1 MFTIVITANQNSRFI
16 VEKGGCLYLICYDIV
31 YLFLEFA
38 QQCSFDLFVINDN
51 FIHEWKSEGDVKMVI
66 YNMYKVVV
74 KTEKYEISHSLYT
87 LAKGTIQNSSSTG
100 SNVFS

>member
-16 VEKGGCLYLICYDIV
+16 AEERGVLVLNCDEIV

-38 QQCSFDLFVINDN
+38 QQCSFSLCVINDN
-51 FIHEWKSEGDVKMVI
+51 FIHECKSEGDLKMVI

-74 KTEKYEISHSLYT
+74 KTEKYEISHSPYT
-87 LAKGTIQNSSSTG
+87 
-100 SNVFS
+100 